1 MTDYP
6 GGLPAGYRL
15 VTFDQLN
22 STNEEACRQARAG
35 APAGTVI
42 VAARQTAGRGRRGR
56 VWQSPAGNLYFS
68 VLLRPSWPLA
78 HAPQLS
84 FLAALAMGEA
94 IIQAAPGAAQ
104 GLRYKWPN
112 DILLGGAKLCG
123 ILLESASLGQAP
135 DWMIIGVGLNIA
147 SHPVDTPYPA
157 TALAAIGTAPAPRA
171 LLGEFLHRLDAWL
184 SRWKTAGFG
193 PVRTAWLAR
202 AAGLGE
208 PITVRLEGR
217 ELAGVMRG
225 LDENGALLLD
235 AEDGARHLVSAGD
248 VFFPRKG

>member
-1 MTDYP
+1 LAD
-6 GGLPAGYRL
+6 GSGDGPAGYRL
-15 VTFDQLN
+15 VTFDQLD

-42 VAARQTAGRGRRGR
+42 VATRQTAGRGRRGR

-78 HAPQLS
+78 RSPQLS

-94 IIQAAPGAAQ
+94 VIRTAPDAAK

-112 DILLGGAKLCG
+112 DILLDGAKLCG
-123 ILLESASLGQAP
+123 ILLESASVGQVP
-135 DWMIIGVGLNIA
+135 DWMVIGVGLNIA
-147 SHPVDTPYPA
+147 SCPENTPYPA
-157 TALAAIGTAPAPRA
+157 TALAAMGVSPAPLA
-171 LLGEFLHRLDAWL
+171 LLGEFLQSFDDWL
-184 SRWKTAGFG
+184 ACWKGQGFA
-193 PVRTAWLAR
+193 PLRTAWLAR
-202 AAGLGE
+202 AAGLDK
-208 PITVRLEGR
+208 PVTVRLEGQ

-225 LDENGALLLD
+225 LDESGALLLD
-235 AEDGARHLVSAGD
+235 AGDGTRHLVSAGD